1 MSATTV
7 NMAKAITG
15 GWQDRRA
22 EGKSIRGKVPR
33 ESLGDWAPSAH
44 RPDPVQLILKTNS
57 GRQDRY
63 VPLRMGRM
71 AESPFGFLRGAAAM
85 MTFDLA
91 AAVNSG
97 ICGGIC
103 GDAHFANFGLFGT
116 AQRDVTLDLNDFDE
130 ARVGPW
136 EWDLKRLC
144 ASINVFG
151 RQAGLPRKQRAAIVE
166 RCARGYRQ
174 QAILLQDKGALHI
187 WYLNLFP
194 GEGEPLDRVDPSYQ
208 DLLRRALDKARTQ
221 NSDAAL
227 GKLAEQDAK
236 GAWHLKLA
244 PPVLSRVDGKTRKA
258 VEEALGAYVE
268 SLPRERRGLMRHYR
282 IADVG
287 HRVGG
292 VGSAGVRNYVVL
304 MFGACANDALVLQVK
319 EATPPVQVDHLPAL
333 PPDLATHDG
342 RRVVYYQRLMQ
353 ASGDILLGWTSVGDR
368 PFYVRQQRNLKGQIP
383 VERFDAGNWQRYAYT
398 LGGLL
403 ARAHARS
410 GDIALIAGYCGSSS
424 ILDEAMVRWAEA
436 YGDQTVMDHA
446 LLVEAIQKKKV
457 KALAG

>member
-1 MSATTV
+1 MP
-7 NMAKAITG
+7 KAITG

-22 EGKSIRGKVPR
+22 EGKAYREKVSR
-33 ESLGDWAPSAH
+33 DALGDWAPSAH
-44 RPDPVQLILKTNS
+44 RPDPVDFIVKTNA

-71 AESPFGFLRGAAAM
+71 ADSAFGFLRGAAAM

-91 AAVNSG
+91 AGVNSG

-130 ARVGPW
+130 ARIGPW

-151 RQAGLPRKQRAAIVE
+151 RQAGLTRKQRAGVVE

-174 QAILLQDKGALHI
+174 QAILLQDKGALYI

-194 GEGEPLDRVDPSYQ
+194 GDGEPLDRVDSQYLA
-208 DLLRRALDKARTQ
+208 LLRRALEKARTQ
-221 NSDAAL
+221 NSDAARE
-227 GKLAEQDAK
+227 KLAEQTAS
-236 GAWHLKLA
+236 GAWRLKLD
-244 PPVLSRVDGKTRKA
+244 PPVLSRVDPKTRKA
-258 VEEALGAYVE
+258 VEEALEAYVE
-268 SLPRERRGLMRHYR
+268 SLPRERRGLLRHYR

-292 VGSAGVRNYVVL
+292 VGSAGVRNYVLL
-304 MFGACANDALVLQVK
+304 MFGACANDALVLQLK
-319 EATPPVQVDHLPAL
+319 EATAPALVAHLPAL
-333 PPDLATHDG
+333 PPDLQAHHG

-410 GDIALIAGYCGSSS
+410 GDIALIAGYCGSSQA
-424 ILDEAMVRWAEA
+424 LDDAMVRWAEA

-446 LLVEAIQKKKV
+446 LLVEAIHKKRV
-457 KALAG
+457 RALAG

>member
-7 NMAKAITG
+7 IMPKRITG

-22 EGKSIRGKVPR
+22 EGKSFREKVPR
-33 ESLGDWAPSAH
+33 ESLGDWAPSPH
-44 RPDPVQLILKTNS
+44 RPDPVRLITSTNS

-71 AESPFGFLRGAAAM
+71 AASPFGFLRGAAAL
-85 MTFDLA
+85 MTLDLTA
-91 AAVNSG
+91 GVNSG
-97 ICGGIC
+97 IHGGIC

-116 AQRDVTLDLNDFDE
+116 AQREVTLDLNDFDE
-130 ARVGPW
+130 ARIGPW
-136 EWDLKRLC
+136 DWDLKRLC

-151 RQAGLPRKQRAAIVE
+151 RQAGLTRKQRAAVVE

-174 QAILLQDKGALHI
+174 QAILLQDKGALYI

-194 GEGEPLDRVDPSYQ
+194 GDGEPIDRVDSNY
-208 DLLRRALDKARTQ
+208 LAMLRRALDKARTQ

-227 GKLAEQDAK
+227 DKLAEQSVK
-236 GAWHLKLA
+236 GAWRLKLD
-244 PPVLSRVDGKTRKA
+244 PPVLSRVDAKTRQA
-258 VEEALGAYVE
+258 VEAALETYVE

-282 IADVG
+282 VADVG

-292 VGSAGVRNYVVL
+292 VGSAGVRNYVLL
-304 MFGACANDALVLQVK
+304 MFGACANDALVLQIK

-333 PPDLATHDG
+333 PPDLAAHDG
-342 RRVVYYQRLMQ
+342 RRVVHYQRLMQ
-353 ASGDILLGWTSVGDR
+353 ASGDILLGWTSVGSR

-410 GDIALIAGYCGSSS
+410 GDIALIAGYCGSSQV
-424 ILDEAMVRWAEA
+424 LDAAMVRWAEL
-436 YGDQTVMDHA
+436 YGDQTVLDHA

-457 KALAG
+457 KALVG